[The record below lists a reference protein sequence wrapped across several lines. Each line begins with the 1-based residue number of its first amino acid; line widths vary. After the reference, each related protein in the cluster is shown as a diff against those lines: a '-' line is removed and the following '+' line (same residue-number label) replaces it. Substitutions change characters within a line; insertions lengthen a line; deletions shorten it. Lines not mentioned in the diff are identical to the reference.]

1 MNGQTI
7 SEVKP
12 SLFAD
17 YLTDSGMVDLKKTEN
32 GFKSLSRLISVSNI
46 SVKSLR

>member
-17 YLTDSGMVDLKKTEN
+17 YLTDSGMVDKKKQKMGLN
-32 GFKSLSRLISVSNI
+32 PFPD
-46 SVKSLR
+46 